1 MYLLTHTSTYLRTFS
16 HTRTYFHTYSPLVDK
31 TDSAH
36 QNIRAIVQG
45 QYQTGLSL
53 LMDQNLLVMTYAHTY
68 ETLSELIA
76 GIMFGEISGNTEE
89 IKEKRWRE
97 EGSE

>member
-1 MYLLTHTSTYLRTFS
+1 
-16 HTRTYFHTYSPLVDK
+16 
-31 TDSAH
+31 
-36 QNIRAIVQG
+36 
-45 QYQTGLSL
+45 
-53 LMDQNLLVMTYAHTY
+53 MDQNLLVMTYAHTY